1 MHKLRYP
8 IVTTQVRRMI
18 YQGTP
23 LIDAERGI
31 EAAKA
36 LLEALVQERGA
47 GKSRVLALQ
56 ELTAGVVAEIFRD
69 AASAMNLPLF
79 VFESFERGLLRR
91 QEPSGVFACAQP
103 QDVSEPSPQA
113 AQSGKGAGGTVE
125 VVDRG
130 NDPEAIDDYVR
141 LEAAGYK
148 ADAGVAMVTVPG
160 EPEFFREMCERF
172 SAAGRLHLPSL
183 SDGNKTV
190 AMIAW
195 IRGGDSLF
203 QFKWSYDEDFAR
215 FSPGLILHT
224 EVMRHFQD
232 ETDADLL
239 DSCTWAG
246 NEMISR
252 LYPDRRRITSYFIIL
267 GRSWRDQVVIRS
279 FLKLRPLHR
288 KLYEM
293 MRRDDGYRGRRAPGE
308 TSATPRAPDPLPHP

>member
-1 MHKLRYP
+1 
-8 IVTTQVRRMI
+8 
-18 YQGTP
+18 
-23 LIDAERGI
+23 
-31 EAAKA
+31 
-36 LLEALVQERGA
+36 
-47 GKSRVLALQ
+47 
-56 ELTAGVVAEIFRD
+56 
-69 AASAMNLPLF
+69 
-79 VFESFERGLLRR
+79 
-91 QEPSGVFACAQP
+91 
-103 QDVSEPSPQA
+103 
-113 AQSGKGAGGTVE
+113 
-125 VVDRG
+125 
-130 NDPEAIDDYVR
+130 
-141 LEAAGYK
+141 
-148 ADAGVAMVTVPG
+148 
-160 EPEFFREMCERF
+160 MCERF

-232 ETDADLL
+232 ETDAALL

-252 LYPDRRRITSYFIIL
+252 LYPDRRRIASYFIIL

-279 FLKLRPLHR
+279 FLRLRPVHR

-293 MRRDDGYRGRRAPGE
+293 TRRDDGYRGRRAPGE
-308 TSATPRAPDPLPHP
+308 TSSTPRAPDPLPRP